1 MKRFWMIAPENL
13 RGALFKH
20 EAGISLKT
28 LIELARARYQRTCIP
43 GNPRCSEAFLS
54 CDGKG
59 VSMKFKVILEGA
71 EEGGYIASCPA
82 LPGCHSEG
90 DTVEEA
96 LDNIREAIAGCIES
110 LNEEKGKAFGS
121 HVMVVEV
128 TV

>member
-1 MKRFWMIAPENL
+1 
-13 RGALFKH
+13 
-20 EAGISLKT
+20 
-28 LIELARARYQRTCIP
+28 
-43 GNPRCSEAFLS
+43 
-54 CDGKG
+54 
-59 VSMKFKVILEGA
+59 MKFKVILEGA